1 MSIKADRRREEERK
15 IRRRGRDRGEQRNNT
30 EKEIKVRL
38 GLVGENHNSTTEINI
53 QKKSR

>member
-15 IRRRGRDRGEQRNNT
+15 IRRRGRDRGEQRKNT

-53 QKKSR
+53 KEKSR